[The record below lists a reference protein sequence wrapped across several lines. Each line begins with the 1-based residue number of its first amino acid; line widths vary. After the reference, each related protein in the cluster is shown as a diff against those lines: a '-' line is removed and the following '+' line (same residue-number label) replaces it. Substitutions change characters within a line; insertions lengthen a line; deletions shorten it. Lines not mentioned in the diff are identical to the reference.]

1 MQSPGGEE
9 RREDRRDGRYF
20 FSQAARATGYCTE
33 CGAEETNNP
42 SFINSRLKHRRKK
55 GQKNIPNYIF
65 WSLCFFLTV
74 LTQLI
79 CFFLNT
85 TPSLHTHTL
94 KKTKKNK
101 PASSP
106 STLPGYLGL
115 IGNIRSYLHFKV
127 LMQHFPQSYYHQC
140 EFLTCVL
147 TSRITQSVWTPIL
160 PTSNNPLQTR
170 VSRQVST
177 LTFAGLLH
185 C

>member
-33 CGAEETNNP
+33 CAAEETNNP

-94 KKTKKNK
+94 KKNKKKQTSIITLHLARLSRSNRQYK
-101 PASSP
+101 KLFALQGANATLSSILLP
-106 STLPGYLGL
+106 S
-115 IGNIRSYLHFKV
+115 
-127 LMQHFPQSYYHQC
+127 M
-140 EFLTCVL
+140 
-147 TSRITQSVWTPIL
+147 
-160 PTSNNPLQTR
+160 
-170 VSRQVST
+170 
-177 LTFAGLLH
+177 
-185 C
+185 